1 MLADSQRRKPKKSDA
16 AVVKWILT
24 IGKKQIGKIVFII
37 LVNMLWASLSVVFAN
52 FSKKIVRTYQSPRL
66 IFPSAPSNFAAM
78 ATSIAPCFKE

>member
-52 FSKKIVRTYQSPRL
+52 FQKML
-66 IFPSAPSNFAAM
+66 
-78 ATSIAPCFKE
+78 